1 MTSIKRTPSCLATN
15 ARSPKLRNSL
25 MPIARRQRNKRQK
38 QRTKPWPCLGKLL
51 PPKTVSTL
59 LPTHPIWKFAPSAKA
74 RIRWL
79 SNITTAST
87 MIVNV
92 WDLTEK
98 PRWCPHL
105 EPTPAVFARMRE
117 PNLSSTPSSKT
128 RKVFSLPVMQF
139 NWHVEEYSLAWPS
152 PWVSTHLSSVE

>member
-25 MPIARRQRNKRQK
+25 MPIARPQRNKRQK

-74 RIRWL
+74 PIRWL

-87 MIVNV
+87 MILNV

-105 EPTPAVFARMRE
+105 EPTPAVFARMRD
-117 PNLSSTPSSKT
+117 PNPSSTPSSKT

-139 NWHVEEYSLAWPS
+139 NWQVEE
-152 PWVSTHLSSVE
+152 

>member
-25 MPIARRQRNKRQK
+25 MPIARPQRNKRQK

-74 RIRWL
+74 PIRWL

-87 MIVNV
+87 MILNV

-117 PNLSSTPSSKT
+117 PNPSHVGWCSGSAASSQCIDPQAFSKRENIMMAFLRMPPQYKIT
-128 RKVFSLPVMQF
+128 
-139 NWHVEEYSLAWPS
+139 
-152 PWVSTHLSSVE
+152 